1 MIPVE
6 KQLIKE
12 LFLIPILII
21 VEIIFE
27 ILIPIFMSKLIDDG
41 VNAVDSFGVASPNKE
56 VIIYYGVLM
65 IISAVIAL
73 VFGVLVTKTTVREN
87 IRYGKLDA
95 TDEDVIV
102 AAKLANAHEFILKTS

>member
-1 MIPVE
+1 MRKLFKYFSTV
-6 KQLIKE
+6 KKE

-21 VEIIFE
+21 IEVIFE

-41 VNAVDSFGVASPNKE
+41 VNAVDSFGITSPNKE

-73 VFGVLVTKTTVREN
+73 IFGILVTKT
-87 IRYGKLDA
+87 
-95 TDEDVIV
+95 
-102 AAKLANAHEFILKTS
+102 AAKVSTEFGHNLRQAQFEKNSNLFI